1 MNDTNVI
8 KQDNPKELNELK
20 NRLYTS
26 KRKRLEMI
34 DGFIDKIRGE
44 LDTRELQDIPTPQLT
59 RMLVYF
65 ADLAKKEQPTIE
77 LQYGGLD
84 DDMFSTEKVTF

>member
-1 MNDTNVI
+1 MTETNVI
-8 KQDNPKELNELK
+8 KQKTPKELNELK

-34 DGFIDKIRGE
+34 DGFIDKLKAE
-44 LDTRELQDIPTPQLT
+44 LETRELKDIPTPQLT

-65 ADLAKKEQPTIE
+65 ADLAKKEQPVIE
-77 LQYGGLD
+77 LQYNLD
-84 DDMFSTEKVTF
+84 EIGFKRETVTF

>member
-8 KQDNPKELNELK
+8 EQDNPKELNDLK

-34 DGFIDKIRGE
+34 DGFIDKIRAE
-44 LDTRELQDIPTPQLT
+44 LDTRELKDIPTPQLT

-65 ADLAKKEQPTIE
+65 ADLAKKEQPIIE
-77 LQYGGLD
+77 LQYNRDEYGINR
-84 DDMFSTEKVTF
+84 EKVIF

>member
-8 KQDNPKELNELK
+8 KQDNPKELNDLK

-44 LDTRELQDIPTPQLT
+44 LDTRELKDIPTPQLT

-65 ADLAKKEQPTIE
+65 ADLAKKEQPIIE
-77 LQYGGLD
+77 LQYNMDEYGINR
-84 DDMFSTEKVTF
+84 EKVTF